1 MNILVAGGAGM
12 IGSHLCE
19 ALLLAGHQ
27 VVCLDNLST
36 GRFKNVEPLAKHP
49 RFRFIRHDITL
60 GLPELGPID
69 RFYHLASPASP
80 IGYARLPIETMLA
93 NSEGTRRLLER
104 TLALG
109 ARFLYCST
117 SEIYGDPLEHP
128 QRETYRGNVS
138 PTGPRSIYDEAKRYG
153 EAMTMAF
160 VRTFGVDGRIVR
172 IFNTYGPRADLQDG
186 RVVVNFLTQALRGQP
201 MTIYGDG
208 LQTRSLCY
216 VADLVD
222 GLVRTMEA
230 DQARGEVLNLGN
242 PEEHTVMEIA
252 TLIRDLTGSHSPFIF
267 TPPAV
272 GDDPRQRRPDID
284 KARRLLGWAP
294 SMALDSGL
302 RLMIQELRPEIIAE
316 LPARPGSP
324 IATTNGT
331 NGAHGPGTT
340 PASTHRR
347 GTPVVRS
354 RHEGSPPG

>member
-19 ALLLAGHQ
+19 TLLLAGHR

-36 GRFKNVEPLAKHP
+36 GRFQNVEPLVKHP
-49 RFRFIRHDITL
+49 GFRFVRHDITIE
-60 GLPELGPID
+60 LPETGPID

-138 PTGPRSIYDEAKRYG
+138 PIGPRSIYDEAKRYG

-160 VRTFGVDGRIVR
+160 VRSFSLDGRIVR

-201 MTIYGDG
+201 MTVYGDG

-216 VADLVD
+216 VTDLVD
-222 GLVRTMEA
+222 GLIRTMET
-230 DQARGEVLNLGN
+230 DHARGEVLNLGN

-252 TLIRDLTGSHSPFIF
+252 TLIRDLAGSRSPFVF
-267 TPPAV
+267 TPPSV

-284 KARRLLGWAP
+284 KARRMLGWAP
-294 SMALDSGL
+294 GVSLESGL
-302 RLMIQELRPEIIAE
+302 RLMIQALRPAIVAD
-316 LPARPGSP
+316 LPERPAVPAP
-324 IATTNGT
+324 ITNGMSPRQ
-331 NGAHGPGTT
+331 GA
-340 PASTHRR
+340 THRGGR
-347 GTPVVRS
+347 PAVSS
-354 RHEGSPPG
+354 RHEGPQPR